1 MDDRELSPGLI
12 ERPRPTVFA
21 ALGLMLI
28 AVIGLWLSS
37 LLVAYVLPEMGTY
50 RDFWMDAVF
59 YLPFVLLPIAVYC
72 SRRPGLGDAMRLGP
86 MPPLSTLVVVL
97 AALMSVYMASAVNGV
112 WSLLLD
118 ALGLHEPEVELEIAS
133 SRELMLAIVHTAAIP
148 AICEELLCRGFVLS
162 ALESR
167 GTRFAIWASALMF
180 ALMHGNVYGL
190 PAYLLVGAVSGFFV
204 FALDSVYAGIVY
216 HTVYNA
222 AILAVIYMIPGL
234 QQDASAAPSDGI
246 GLSVIFDAL
255 VIGLSMYLLLRSVDL
270 RRRIRGIE
278 VVPRIREPLRKGE
291 KILLIALG
299 IVYVGTAVLVLLGV

>member
-1 MDDRELSPGLI
+1 MDDRELSPGLL

-37 LLVAYVLPEMGTY
+37 LLVAYALPELGAAREFAT
-50 RDFWMDAVF
+50 DAVY
-59 YLPFVLLPIAVYC
+59 YLPFVLVPIALYC
-72 SRRPGLGDAMRLGP
+72 SRHPGLGEAMRLGP
-86 MPPLSTLVVVL
+86 MPPLSTLTVTL

-118 ALGLHEPEVELEIAS
+118 GIGLHEPEVVVEFAS

-148 AICEELLCRGFVLS
+148 AIFEELLCRGFVLS

-167 GTRFAIWASALMF
+167 GTRFAVWTSALMF

-190 PAYLLVGAVSGFFV
+190 PAYLLVGAVSGFLV
-204 FALDSVYAGIVY
+204 FAMESIYAGIVY
-216 HTVYNA
+216 HTVYNTV
-222 AILAVIYMIPGL
+222 ILVVVYMIPRL
-234 QQDASAAPSDGI
+234 QPSAEAAPSAGV
-246 GLSVIFDAL
+246 GLSVVIDAL
-255 VIGLSMYLLLRSVDL
+255 VLGLSMFLLLRSVDL

-278 VVPRIREPLRKGE
+278 AVPRIREPLRRGE
-291 KILLIALG
+291 RVLLIALA
-299 IVYVGTAVLVLLGV
+299 IVYIGTSALVLLGV